1 MSNENRCACIARK
14 FVIPLWRL
22 ELRGGGSSLSFL
34 LNGGLHTVFI
44 CHEKVRYCCIKKWT
58 KRMIDKQ
65 LLTQT
70 VEQAIENTDLFIV
83 DIKVNPGNAIVVE
96 LDSETGIDID
106 MCVNITRK
114 IESVFDR
121 DVEDY
126 ELEVGSAGLTAPF
139 KVRGQY
145 LKNIGNDIEVL
156 TCDGRKLHG
165 VLTEVGDDEFTVEI
179 EKKVKE
185 EGAKRPTLVKE
196 PLTFKFNETK
206 SVKYLINFK

>member
-1 MSNENRCACIARK
+1 
-14 FVIPLWRL
+14 
-22 ELRGGGSSLSFL
+22 
-34 LNGGLHTVFI
+34 
-44 CHEKVRYCCIKKWT
+44 
-58 KRMIDKQ
+58 MIGKQ

-165 VLTEVGDDEFTVEI
+165 VLTEVGDDEFTVEV